1 MGQAI
6 SLNCFAYQFK
16 SQFSH
21 QLGSEVTFALSLSF
35 LTWTMGEKRKR
46 IRCVVEALLLEF
58 ASREITAALT
68 WLLKPSSLSTE
79 HKPIWKSILPFSR
92 LPSPLKPRLFSSL
105 DLCSRLKAGVPPES
119 SQPQAFLC
127 PIMEGS
133 FLKKT
138 QASSLQPPA

>member
-105 DLCSRLKAGVPPES
+105 DLCSRLLRLACLHSLPNPRPFSALQWRE
-119 SQPQAFLC
+119 AF
-127 PIMEGS
+127 
-133 FLKKT
+133 
-138 QASSLQPPA
+138 